1 MSGSDTTRRHFL
13 GAAAASLA
21 MIATSEARP
30 EPQRSRRGER
40 PNILF
45 LFSDDQRF
53 DTIGALG
60 NPYIDTP
67 NLDRLVRRGTA
78 FTHAHIMGSTSP
90 AVCAPS
96 RAMLLTGRGLFHLP
110 ESFAVPWSGSG
121 QPGESPY
128 ITFPEHFR
136 AAGYTTFVTGK
147 WHNERPA
154 LMRGFS
160 DGGAI
165 FFGGM
170 ADHLATPV
178 HEFDSSGKYPRETAQ
193 AGDAFSSELF
203 SDAAIRFLEGYSDSV
218 PFMMYVSYT
227 APHDPRMAPEPFAS
241 RYRPNEIPLPPN
253 YLPEHPFD
261 NGELRI
267 RDEELAPFPRTPE
280 IVREHIAA
288 YYAMISHLD
297 AQIGR
302 VLEALDRTGHARD
315 TIIVFAGDNGLAVG
329 QHGLLGKQNL
339 YEHSIRVPLVLAGPG
354 IPEGEQ
360 RDALVYLHDLFP
372 TFCDLAG
379 LDTPDSVEGLSLA
392 RTLTRPKE
400 AVRDSIYYVYRDF
413 QRGVR
418 RGAWKLLRYDVN
430 GQPHTQLFNLEQDP
444 YELRNLAADPA
455 YSDQRRELEELL
467 AEQMRQH
474 SDPAAANPAYLPG
487 TPYIWRGKTQE

>member
-1 MSGSDTTRRHFL
+1 MSGSETTRRHFL

-21 MIATSEARP
+21 MIAAPKTHPEA
-30 EPQRSRRGER
+30 QRSRRGER

-78 FTHAHIMGSTSP
+78 FTHAHIMGSTAP

-96 RAMLLTGRGLFHLP
+96 RAMLLTGRGLFRIP
-110 ESFAVPWSGSG
+110 ESFAMPWSSSG
-121 QPGESPY
+121 KPGECPY

-136 AAGYTTFVTGK
+136 AAGYSTFVTGK
-147 WHNERPA
+147 WHNERPTLA
-154 LMRGFS
+154 RGFS

-178 HEFDSSGKYPRETAQ
+178 HEYDPSGKYPRETAR
-193 AGDAFSSELF
+193 AGETFSSELF
-203 SDAAIRFLEGYSDSV
+203 SDAAIRFLEGYTDSA

-241 RYRPNEIPLPPN
+241 RYAPEEIPLPPN
-253 YLPEHPFD
+253 FMPEHPFD

-267 RDEELAPFPRTPE
+267 RDEELAPWPRTPE
-280 IVREHIAA
+280 IVREHVAA

-297 AQIGR
+297 AQVGR

-315 TIIVFAGDNGLAVG
+315 TIIVFAGDNGLGVG

-339 YEHSIRVPLVLAGPG
+339 YEHSVRVPLLLAGPG
-354 IPEGEQ
+354 IPEGET
-360 RDALVYLHDLFP
+360 RDTLAYLHDLFP
-372 TFCDLAG
+372 TICDLAG
-379 LDTPDSVEGLSLA
+379 LDTPDSVEGRSLA
-392 RTLTRPKE
+392 RALARPKTV
-400 AVRDSIYYVYRDF
+400 VRDSIYYLYRDF

-418 RGAWKLLRYDVN
+418 RGPWKLLRYDVD
-430 GQPHTQLFNLEQDP
+430 GQQHTQLFNLDQDP
-444 YELRNLAADPA
+444 YELRNLAEDPA
-455 YSDQRRELEELL
+455 FASQRRELEELL
-467 AEQMRQH
+467 VAQMREH
-474 SDPAAANPAYLPG
+474 DDPAAASPAFQLG
-487 TPYIWRGKTQE
+487 TV